1 MCGTYK
7 AFVAVE
13 LDAVDRELRRQCV
26 WQKARD
32 FQIRPVLR
40 REGRREGGKEGGRM
54 AERED
59 GREGGR
65 VERGG
70 REGGREDGGR
80 GGEREGGEMLQCK
93 QWSGSR
99 REACFLP
106 HTSLLLYIVQHT
118 ITICAA
124 QHVDI
129 LACSLTCTPHN
140 ADYEG

>member
-1 MCGTYK
+1 MGG
-7 AFVAVE
+7 
-13 LDAVDRELRRQCV
+13 REGGREG
-26 WQKARD
+26 
-32 FQIRPVLR
+32 R
-40 REGRREGGKEGGRM
+40 REGGREGGKEGGRM
-54 AERED
+54 AERE
-59 GREGGR
+59 GGWKEGGK
-65 VERGG
+65 
-70 REGGREDGGR
+70 REGREDGGR